1 MLPGPGAMLGRPPHR
16 MLYGTLTLL
25 ALVFVGVRF
34 SLSRL
39 HPRWWA
45 RRWVR
50 IGTWSALALAVTGT
64 LLRTLARTTW
74 APGSR
79 SVDGQHAE
87 LAIAGVALASP
98 AIVALLALFVSLPL
112 AALVRALGG
121 LVAGRAPPVA
131 PSPTGPSPT
140 ASSPAEPLPVSSP
153 GREAAAPS
161 SSRGDRDP
169 PSLAA
174 PPSTILV
181 PRRPLIEL
189 ATAAVPLAFLGAGA
203 VGVGGALVATRIV
216 PRRMA
221 FRDLPPELEG
231 LRVLQ
236 LTDLHVGAFMD
247 PRGVEDIVEA
257 ARPHAPDL
265 VVLTGDICDH
275 LPWLAPTLAA
285 VESLRPRLGIFA
297 ALGNHEHYRGRGAS
311 IRAYE
316 ASSVDLLLDE
326 HRTLKLGSAELVV
339 AGVDDPARRSR
350 AGHYAV
356 AIDGALRGSPSRAF
370 RLGLCHRPSGFPDL
384 ARAGIDLTLS
394 GHTHAGQ
401 IGLGDH
407 SAFERLA
414 PEARLW
420 GAYRHGDAQLYT
432 SSGGGHW
439 FAFRLNCPSEAALVT
454 LERA

>member
-1 MLPGPGAMLGRPPHR
+1 

-25 ALVFVGVRF
+25 AVVFLGVRF
-34 SLSRL
+34 GLSRL
-39 HPRWWA
+39 HPAWW
-45 RRWVR
+45 RRAWVR
-50 IGTWSALALAVTGT
+50 RGTWALLALAVTGT
-64 LLRTLARTTW
+64 MLRTLARSEW

-79 SVDGQHAE
+79 ADDGQHAQ
-87 LAIAGVALASP
+87 LAIAGVSLASP
-98 AIVALLALFVSLPL
+98 AIVALLALFLSLPL
-112 AALVRALGG
+112 AAMVRAVARRVGG
-121 LVAGRAPPVA
+121 VAATPPAPVPSPPSEGTIALPASAEDGAVARAPAVDAPA
-131 PSPTGPSPT
+131 PSPI
-140 ASSPAEPLPVSSP
+140 V
-153 GREAAAPS
+153 
-161 SSRGDRDP
+161 
-169 PSLAA
+169 
-174 PPSTILV
+174 V

-189 ATAAVPLAFLGAGA
+189 ATAAVPLTFLGAGA
-203 VGVGGALVATRIV
+203 LGVGGALAATRIV
-216 PRRMA
+216 PRAMR
-221 FRDLPPELEG
+221 FRDLPADLVG
-231 LRVLQ
+231 LKILQ

-247 PRGVEDIVEA
+247 PRGVEAIVEA

-275 LPWLAPTLAA
+275 LPWLPPTLAA
-285 VESLRPRLGIFA
+285 VETLRPRLGVLA

-316 ASSVDLLLDE
+316 RSGIDLLLDA
-326 HRTLKLGSAELVV
+326 HRTLKVGTADLVV
-339 AGVDDPARRSR
+339 AGVDDPARQRR
-350 AGHYAV
+350 AGHYAE
-356 AIDGALRGSPSRAF
+356 AIVGALDGSPERAF

-407 SAFERLA
+407 SVFERLA

-420 GAYRHGDAQLYT
+420 GSYREGDAQLYT

-439 FAFRLNCPSEAALVT
+439 FAFRLNCPSEAALIT